1 MIRLPLA
8 EDMMPEEACYDA
20 IIDILKAEPASTPV
34 VFSCQMGKGRTS
46 VGITVALLI
55 KEIQLTAQLRS
66 LSACPSENTEK
77 TCLKI
82 FDLISY
88 HNR

>member
-66 LSACPSENTEK
+66 LSAFPCHPQIPKK

-82 FDLISY
+82 FDLTSY
-88 HNR
+88 